1 MKNFKQHY
9 YLEEKKRKKRKKR
22 RYKFKPL
29 RQYYGYPFWGP
40 GYYYDQG
47 VGSVGGGD
55 SGGGG
60 E

>member
-1 MKNFKQHY
+1 MKSFKEFFL
-9 YLEEKKRKKRKKR
+9 LEKKNKRKKKR
-22 RYKFKPL
+22 RNKLKST

-47 VGSVGGGD
+47 VGSVGEGD
-55 SGGGG
+55 SGGG

>member
-1 MKNFKQHY
+1 MKSFKEY
-9 YLEEKKRKKRKKR
+9 FLLEKKSKRKKRR

-40 GYYYDQG
+40 GYYADTLG
-47 VGSVGGGD
+47 GLGGGD
-55 SGGGG
+55 GGSGG

>member
-1 MKNFKQHY
+1 MNSFKQYY
-9 YLEEKKRKKRKKR
+9 YLEEKKRGKKKKR

-55 SGGGG
+55 GGGGG